1 MAAIFCTGNAQNGKV
16 VGMKTIRS
24 RWLFIVLALSAL
36 TTTSAASDKSAISG
50 TVRDAA
56 GVPQMGAVV
65 EVLGAK
71 DIVKAVTD
79 DHGQYH
85 FTDLL
90 PGIYRIKVSALS
102 FLPSLRE
109 GVTVKSGS
117 NLIINLT
124 LNTIFEAM
132 QLAPVRARVPRDDD
146 DWKWTLRSV
155 ANRPILRV
163 LQGQPVVV
171 ISEAEGK
178 EQRALKAKLAFIA
191 GSEGEDFNGTDMGTA
206 FMVERSLF
214 GSGTVSF
221 DGNVDANQGRAGML
235 HASYMHRLSDGSR
248 PEVSFTMRRFATPIT
263 TGDAP
268 LSAMALRL
276 SNTTSVLGFL
286 DMSYGSDL
294 ESVQYVG
301 HTNAFRPFAMI
312 DAHLSPQTTVE
323 YRYATSRQP
332 SRLDKQFDSAPA
344 DLSETGSRFSLLN
357 GQPLLER
364 AKHHEVSLS
373 RRFGST
379 GRTRIQAAAYDDRV
393 LNLTPVGVG
402 DPIGVSNLVSDV
414 YSNSFSYNAGD
425 FHTRGLRFVAQHEFF
440 PELTATMTYSTGG
453 VLDLASGRT
462 VGNLSYNTVNRQAVA
477 AKLSGRVRR
486 TKTQWTASYKWTSG
500 QALTPVD
507 QFDASA
513 GEAEPYLDLFIR
525 QPIPQGHF
533 IPAQM
538 EALVDVRNL
547 MAQGYVP
554 VVGQDGQ
561 TIYLVQSARSIRGG
575 VAFSF

>member
-1 MAAIFCTGNAQNGKV
+1 
-16 VGMKTIRS
+16 MKTIRY
-24 RWLFIVLALSAL
+24 RWVFIVLALSAL
-36 TTTSAASDKSAISG
+36 TTMSAASDNSVISG

-65 EVLGAK
+65 EVLGVNTALK
-71 DIVKAVTD
+71 SVTD

-85 FTDLL
+85 IANLL
-90 PGIYRIKVSALS
+90 PGIYRVKVSALS

-109 GVTVKSGS
+109 GVTIKSGS

-132 QLAPVRARVPRDDD
+132 QLAPVRARVPQDDD

-163 LQGQPVVV
+163 LQGQPIVVV
-171 ISEAEGK
+171 SEAEGK
-178 EQRALKAKLAFIA
+178 EERALKAKLAFIA
-191 GSEGEDFNGTDMGTA
+191 GSEGQDFTSTDMGTS

-214 GSGTVSF
+214 GDGTVSF
-221 DGNVDANQGRAGML
+221 DGNVDASQGRTGML
-235 HASYMHRLSDGSR
+235 RASYAHRMSDGSR
-248 PEVSFTMRRFATPIT
+248 PEVSFTMRRFATPIV

-276 SNTTSVLGFL
+276 SNSASFLGFL
-286 DMSYGSDL
+286 DMSYGGDL
-294 ESVQYVG
+294 ESVQFVG
-301 HTNAFRPFAMI
+301 HTNAWRPFGTI
-312 DAHLSPQTTVE
+312 DAHLSKQMTVE

-332 SRLDKQFDSAPA
+332 SRLDKQFDAAPA
-344 DLSETGSRFSLLN
+344 DLSETGSRFSLLH

-364 AKHHEVSLS
+364 ARHHEVSVS
-373 RRFGST
+373 RRFGSS
-379 GRTRIQAAAYDDRV
+379 GKTRIQAAAYDDRV

-402 DPIGVSNLVSDV
+402 DPIGASNLVPDI

-425 FHTRGLRFVAQHEFF
+425 FHTRGLRFIAQQEFF
-440 PELTATMTYSTGG
+440 PELTATMAYSNGG
-453 VLDLASGRT
+453 VLDIASGT
-462 VGNLSYNTVNRQAVA
+462 NIANLSYNTVNRQAIA
-477 AKLSGRVRR
+477 AKLSGRVPR
-486 TKTQWTASYKWTSG
+486 TKTQWMASYKWTNG

-513 GEAEPYLDLFIR
+513 GEAEPYLDIFIR
-525 QPIPQGHF
+525 QPIPQGRF

>member
-1 MAAIFCTGNAQNGKV
+1 
-16 VGMKTIRS
+16 MKTIRS

-36 TTTSAASDKSAISG
+36 TTTSAASDKSVVSG

-71 DIVKAVTD
+71 EAVKAVTD
-79 DHGQYH
+79 DHGQYRIL
-85 FTDLL
+85 DLL

-132 QLAPVRARVPRDDD
+132 QLAPVRTRVPQDDD

-178 EQRALKAKLAFIA
+178 EQKALKAKLAFIA
-191 GSEGEDFNGTDMGTA
+191 GSQGEDFSGSDMGTA

-221 DGNVDANQGRAGML
+221 NGNVDASQGHAGML
-235 HASYMHRLSDGSR
+235 RASYGHRMSDGST
-248 PEVSFTMRRFATPIT
+248 PQASFTLRRFATPLT
-263 TGDAP
+263 AGDAP
-268 LSAMALRL
+268 LSAMSLRL
-276 SNTTSVLGFL
+276 SNSTSVLGFL
-286 DMSYGSDL
+286 DMSYGTDL
-294 ESVQYVG
+294 ESVQFVG
-301 HTNAFRPFAMI
+301 HTNAWRPFGTI
-312 DAHLSPQTTVE
+312 DAHLSPQMTVE

-332 SRLDKQFDSAPA
+332 SRLDKQFDAAPA
-344 DLSETGSRFSLLN
+344 DLTETGSRFSLLN
-357 GQPLLER
+357 GEPLLEHAR
-364 AKHHEVSLS
+364 HHEVSLS

-402 DPIGVSNLVSDV
+402 DPVSGANLVPDV
-414 YSNSFSYNAGD
+414 YSNSFSYNAGN
-425 FHTRGLRFVAQHEFF
+425 FHTNGLRFVAQHEFF
-440 PELTATMTYSTGG
+440 PELTATMTYSNGG
-453 VLDLASGRT
+453 VLDLASGHN
-462 VGNLSYNTVNRQAVA
+462 VENLSYRTVNRQAVA
-477 AKLSGRVRR
+477 AKLSGRVPR
-486 TKTQWTASYKWTSG
+486 TKTQWTASYKWTNG

-513 GEAEPYLDLFIR
+513 GEAEPYLDIFIR

>member
-1 MAAIFCTGNAQNGKV
+1 
-16 VGMKTIRS
+16 MKTNPF

-36 TTTSAASDKSAISG
+36 TTVSAASDKSVISG

-71 DIVKAVTD
+71 AALNAVTD
-79 DHGQYH
+79 DHGQYRIA
-85 FTDLL
+85 DLL
-90 PGIYRIKVSALS
+90 PGIYRVKVSALS

-132 QLAPVRARVPRDDD
+132 QLAPVRARVPQDDD

-163 LQGQPVVV
+163 LEGQPVVV
-171 ISEAEGK
+171 VSEAAGK
-178 EQRALKAKLAFIA
+178 EQKALKAKLAFIA
-191 GSEGEDFNGTDMGTA
+191 GSEGEDFNGADMGTA

-221 DGNVDANQGRAGML
+221 DGNVDASQGRAGML
-235 HASYMHRLSDGSR
+235 RASYAHRLSDGSR
-248 PEVSFTMRRFATPIT
+248 PQVSFTMRRFATPLT
-263 TGDAP
+263 TGEAP
-268 LSAMALRL
+268 LSAMSLRL
-276 SNTTSVLGFL
+276 SNSTALLGFL
-286 DMSYGSDL
+286 DLSYGSDL

-301 HTNAFRPFAMI
+301 HTNAWRPFGTI
-312 DAHLSPQTTVE
+312 DAHLSPQMTVE
-323 YRYATSRQP
+323 YRYSTSRQP
-332 SRLDKQFDSAPA
+332 SRLDKQFDAAPA
-344 DLSETGSRFSLLN
+344 DLTETGSRFSLLN

-364 AKHHEVSLS
+364 AHHHEVSAS

-379 GRTRIQAAAYDDRV
+379 GKTRIQAAVYDDRI

-402 DPIGVSNLVSDV
+402 DPVGAATLVPDV
-414 YSNSFSYNAGD
+414 YSNSFSYNAGN
-425 FHTRGLRFVAQHEFF
+425 FHTQGLRFVAQREFF

-453 VLDLASGRT
+453 VLDLASGRNIET
-462 VGNLSYNTVNRQAVA
+462 LSYRNVNRQAVA
-477 AKLSGRVRR
+477 AKLSGKVPR
-486 TKTQWTASYKWTSG
+486 TKTQWMASYKWTNG

-513 GEAEPYLDLFIR
+513 GEAEPYLDVFIR

-538 EALVDVRNL
+538 EALVDIRNL

-554 VVGQDGQ
+554 VIGQDGQ

>member
-1 MAAIFCTGNAQNGKV
+1 
-16 VGMKTIRS
+16 MKTS
-24 RWLFIVLALSAL
+24 RFGWLFIVLALSSL
-36 TTTSAASDKSAISG
+36 TTTAAASNKATISG

-56 GVPQMGAVV
+56 GVPQMGAMV

-71 DIVKAVTD
+71 EVIKAITD

-85 FTDLL
+85 VADLI
-90 PGIYRIKVSALS
+90 PGMYRVKVSALS

-109 GVTVKSGS
+109 GISVKSGS
-117 NLIINLT
+117 SLVVNLT

-132 QLAPVRARVPRDDD
+132 QLAPARARIPQDDD

-171 ISEAEGK
+171 VTGPEGK
-178 EQRALKAKLAFIA
+178 EKKELKAKLAFIA
-191 GSEGEDFNGTDMGTA
+191 GSEGNDFGSSADMGTA

-221 DGNVDANQGRAGML
+221 NGNVDTTQGRAGML
-235 HASYMHRLSDGSR
+235 RASYSHQLADGSR
-248 PEVSFTMRRFATPIT
+248 PQASFTMRRFATPIT
-263 TGDAP
+263 AAGEAP
-268 LSAMALRL
+268 LSAMSLGL
-276 SNTTSVLGFL
+276 SNTTSVLGIL
-286 DMSYGSDL
+286 DMTYGGDL
-294 ESVQYVG
+294 ESVQFVG
-301 HTNAFRPFAMI
+301 RTNAWRPFGTI
-312 DAHLSPQTTVE
+312 DAHLSPQMMVE
-323 YRYATSRQP
+323 YRYATSRRP
-332 SRLDKQFDSAPA
+332 TRLDKQFYAAPA
-344 DLSETGSRFSLLN
+344 DLSESGPRFSLYN

-364 AKHHEVSLS
+364 ARHHEVSVS
-373 RRFGST
+373 RRFGEA
-379 GRTRIQAAAYDDRV
+379 GKTRILAAAFDDRIA
-393 LNLTPVGVG
+393 NLTPVGIG
-402 DPIGVSNLVSDV
+402 DPNGADTLVPDI
-414 YSNSFSYNAGD
+414 YSNSFAYNAGN
-425 FHTRGLRFVAQHEFF
+425 FHSRGFRVVTQREFF
-440 PELTATMTYSTGG
+440 PELTATMTYSNGG
-453 VLDLASGRT
+453 VLDIASGQT
-462 VGNLSYNTVNRQAVA
+462 IQNLSYLTVNRQSVA
-477 AKLSGRVRR
+477 AKLSGKVPRS
-486 TKTQWTASYKWTSG
+486 KTQWMASYKWTNG

-513 GEAEPYLDLFIR
+513 GEAEPYLDVFVR

>member
-1 MAAIFCTGNAQNGKV
+1 
-16 VGMKTIRS
+16 MKTNRY

-36 TTTSAASDKSAISG
+36 TATSAASDKSVISG

-65 EVLGAK
+65 EVLGAT
-71 DIVKAVTD
+71 DILKAVTD

-85 FTDLL
+85 VAGLL
-90 PGIYRIKVSALS
+90 PGIYRVKVSALS

-132 QLAPVRARVPRDDD
+132 QLAPVRARVPQDDD

-171 ISEAEGK
+171 VSGAEGK
-178 EQRALKAKLAFIA
+178 EQTALKAKLAFIA

-206 FMVERSLF
+206 FMVERSIF
-214 GSGTVSF
+214 GDGTVSF
-221 DGNVDANQGRAGML
+221 NGNVDANQGRAGML
-235 HASYMHRLSDGSR
+235 RASYAHRLSDGSR
-248 PEVSFTMRRFATPIT
+248 PQASFTMRRFSTPLT
-263 TGDAP
+263 AGDAP
-268 LSAMALRL
+268 LSAMSLRL
-276 SNTTSVLGFL
+276 SNSTSFLGFL
-286 DMSYGSDL
+286 DMSYGGDL

-301 HTNAFRPFAMI
+301 HTNAWRPFGTV
-312 DAHLSPQTTVE
+312 DAHLSPQMTVE
-323 YRYATSRQP
+323 YRYASSRQP
-332 SRLDKQFDSAPA
+332 SRLDKQFDAAPA

-364 AKHHEVSLS
+364 ARHHEISVS
-373 RRFGST
+373 RRFGTS
-379 GRTRIQAAAYDDRV
+379 GKTRIQAAAYDDRV
-393 LNLTPVGVG
+393 ANLTPVGVG
-402 DPIGVSNLVSDV
+402 DPIGAANLVPDI

-440 PELTATMTYSTGG
+440 PELVTTMTYSNGG
-453 VLDLASGRT
+453 VLDLASGRY
-462 VGNLSYNTVNRQAVA
+462 VENLSYRTVNRQAVA
-477 AKLSGRVRR
+477 AKLSGKVPR
-486 TKTQWTASYKWTSG
+486 TKTQWTASYKWTNG

-513 GEAEPYLDLFIR
+513 GEAEPYLDVFIR

-538 EALVDVRNL
+538 EALVDIRNL

-554 VVGQDGQ
+554 IVGQDGQ

>member
-1 MAAIFCTGNAQNGKV
+1 MNTNRFG
-16 VGMKTIRS
+16 
-24 RWLFIVLALSAL
+24 WLFIVLALSSL
-36 TTTSAASDKSAISG
+36 TTTAAASNKATITG

-56 GVPQMGAVV
+56 GIPQMGAIV

-71 DIVKAVTD
+71 EVVKSVTD
-79 DHGQYH
+79 DHGQYT
-85 FTDLL
+85 FADVI
-90 PGIYRIKVSALS
+90 PGMYRIKVSALS

-109 GVTVKSGS
+109 GISVKSGS
-117 NLIINLT
+117 SLVVNLT

-132 QLAPVRARVPRDDD
+132 QLAPARARVPQDDD

-155 ANRPILRV
+155 ANRPSLRV
-163 LQGQPVVV
+163 LQGEPVVV
-171 ISEAEGK
+171 VTGPEGK
-178 EQRALKAKLAFIA
+178 EKKELKAKLAFIA
-191 GSEGEDFNGTDMGTA
+191 GSDGDDFTNTADMGTA

-221 DGNVDANQGRAGML
+221 NGNVDASQGRAGML
-235 HASYMHRLSDGSR
+235 HAAYAHRLSDGSR

-263 TGDAP
+263 AGDAP
-268 LSAMALRL
+268 LSAMAVRL
-276 SNTTSVLGFL
+276 SNTTSFLGFL

-323 YRYATSRQP
+323 YRYATSRQS
-332 SRLDKQFDSAPA
+332 SRLDKQFDAAPA

-379 GRTRIQAAAYDDRV
+379 GRTRIHAAAYDDRI

-402 DPIGVSNLVSDV
+402 DPVGASNLVPDV

-425 FHTRGLRFVAQHEFF
+425 FHTRGLRFVAQYEFF
-440 PELTATMTYSTGG
+440 PELIATMTYSTGG

-462 VGNLSYNTVNRQAVA
+462 IGDVSYKTVNRQAVA
-477 AKLSGRVRR
+477 AKLSGKVPR
-486 TKTQWTASYKWTSG
+486 TKTQWTASYKWTNG

-513 GEAEPYLDLFIR
+513 GEAEPYFDLSTP

>member
-1 MAAIFCTGNAQNGKV
+1 
-16 VGMKTIRS
+16 MKTNKFG
-24 RWLFIVLALSAL
+24 WLFIVLALSSL
-36 TTTSAASDKSAISG
+36 TTTAAASNKATISG
-50 TVRDAA
+50 TVRDAS

-65 EVLGAK
+65 EVLGVK
-71 DIVKAVTD
+71 EVVKAVTD
-79 DHGQYH
+79 DHGQYR
-85 FTDLL
+85 FAEVV
-90 PGIYRIKVSALS
+90 PGMYRVKVSALS

-109 GVTVKSGS
+109 GISVKSGS
-117 NLIINLT
+117 SLVVNLT

-132 QLAPVRARVPRDDD
+132 QLAPARARVPQDDD

-163 LQGQPVVV
+163 LQGEPVVV
-171 ISEAEGK
+171 VTGPEGK
-178 EQRALKAKLAFIA
+178 EKKELKAKLAFIA
-191 GSEGEDFNGTDMGTA
+191 GSEGDDFGNTADMGTA

-221 DGNVDANQGRAGML
+221 NGNVDANQGRAGML
-235 HASYMHRLSDGSR
+235 RASYSHHLTDGSR

-263 TGDAP
+263 AAGEAP
-268 LSAMALRL
+268 LSAMSLGL

-286 DMSYGSDL
+286 DMTYGGDL
-294 ESVQYVG
+294 ETVQYIG
-301 HTNAFRPFAMI
+301 RTNAWRPFGTI
-312 DAHLSPQTTVE
+312 DAHLSPKMMVE
-323 YRYATSRQP
+323 YRYATSRGTT
-332 SRLDKQFDSAPA
+332 RLNKQFESAPA
-344 DLSETGSRFSLLN
+344 DLSESGPRFSLYD

-364 AKHHEVSLS
+364 ARHHEISVS
-373 RRFGST
+373 RRFGKT
-379 GRTRIQAAAYDDRV
+379 GKTRLQAAAYDDRV
-393 LNLTPVGVG
+393 TNLTPVGVG
-402 DPIGVSNLVSDV
+402 DPDGAVGLVPDI
-414 YSNSFSYNAGD
+414 YSNSFAYNAGN
-425 FHTRGLRFVAQHEFF
+425 FHSHGFRAVAQHEFF
-440 PELTATMTYSTGG
+440 PELIATMTYSSGG
-453 VLDLASGRT
+453 VLDLAG
-462 VGNLSYNTVNRQAVA
+462 GQNIENLSYRTVNRQAVA
-477 AKLSGRVRR
+477 AKLSGKVPR
-486 TKTQWTASYKWTSG
+486 TKTLWMASYKWTNG

-513 GEAEPYLDLFIR
+513 GEAEPYLDVFIR